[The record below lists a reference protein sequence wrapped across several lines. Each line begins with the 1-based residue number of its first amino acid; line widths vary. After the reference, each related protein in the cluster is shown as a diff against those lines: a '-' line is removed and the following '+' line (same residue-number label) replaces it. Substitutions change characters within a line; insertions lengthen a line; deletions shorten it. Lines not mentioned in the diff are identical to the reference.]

1 MRLNESSSREEILNH
16 IKIYPFNF
24 LNNFSDKPWAQP
36 YIDEAAKGAVKEDSI
51 DFLHY
56 FSDKS
61 WAKPYIDDA
70 AKEAA
75 KKDPKYYLK
84 HLVDRFP
91 QGINLALFALG
102 GKNVS
107 K

>member
-36 YIDEAAKGAVKEDSI
+36 YIDEAAKEVVKENPYY
-51 DFLHY
+51 FLSDY
-56 FSDKS
+56 SDKP
-61 WAKPYIDDA
+61 WAQSYLDEAAKRA
-70 AKEAA
+70 AKE
-75 KKDPKYYLK
+75 DPEYYLK

-102 GKNVS
+102 GKNEA